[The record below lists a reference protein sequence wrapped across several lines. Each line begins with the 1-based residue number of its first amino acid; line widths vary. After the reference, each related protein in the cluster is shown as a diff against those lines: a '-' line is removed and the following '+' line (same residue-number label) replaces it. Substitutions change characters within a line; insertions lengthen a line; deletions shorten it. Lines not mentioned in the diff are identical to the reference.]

1 MVADGEFRS
10 RWRGFRRWFAYDCY
24 VLHPERPKPR
34 CRQSALGPLYDAVF
48 NKYYVDEFY
57 RGWMINPL
65 VEGSKALWLYID
77 VNFID
82 KATYV
87 AGDLVSGLASFVK
100 TIQNGKTQSY
110 ALYMAL
116 GVVVVMTIVLM

>member
-1 MVADGEFRS
+1 
-10 RWRGFRRWFAYDCY
+10 
-24 VLHPERPKPR
+24 
-34 CRQSALGPLYDAVF
+34 
-48 NKYYVDEFY
+48 
-57 RGWMINPL
+57 

-87 AGDLVSGLASFVK
+87 AGDLVSGAASFVK
-100 TIQNGKTQSY
+100 TVQNGKTQSY

-116 GVVVVMTIVLM
+116 GVVVVMTIVLL

>member
-1 MVADGEFRS
+1 MV
-10 RWRGFRRWFAYDCY
+10 Y
-24 VLHPERPKPR
+24 
-34 CRQSALGPLYDAVF
+34 

-57 RGWMINPL
+57 FRRIINPL
-65 VEGSKALWLYID
+65 VEGAQGLWLYID

-82 KATYV
+82 KATYL

-100 TIQNGKTQSY
+100 TVQNGKTQSY

-116 GVVVVMTIVLM
+116 GLVVIMTVVLL